1 MREIVELYR
10 SRRPAALHHGGLLG
24 VLAASA
30 IALLAAG
37 PARAAPTCAGLAQ
50 SGTETRCESLQ
61 HDGRG
66 RTYRIYV
73 PARVAPAAPLLLVL
87 HGGGGGGGGMEVLT
101 AHGFNRRADEIGA
114 IIVYPDGIGHGWN
127 DGRRDLRSRAVKDQ
141 VDDVGFLRALVDTL
155 ERRYPIDRARVFV
168 TGISNGGMMT
178 LRLACEARDVF
189 KGFVAV
195 AASLGED
202 VAGSCNADGIE
213 RVALIDGTADPIVPW
228 GGGPVA
234 VLGATRGRVIGAK
247 ASFDFFMAA
256 AKCGTEHADPPLDR
270 VADDGTQLT
279 LHTAGNCVG
288 GAEVR
293 LYEIDGGGH
302 AWPGGLRYARERLIG
317 KVSRELDATDETW
330 RFLGLA
336 AGTSAG
342 PV

>member
-1 MREIVELYR
+1 VELYR
-10 SRRPAALHHGGLLG
+10 SRRPAALQQATLLG
-24 VLAASA
+24 AFAAFG
-30 IALLAAG
+30 IAVFAAG
-37 PARAAPTCAGLAQ
+37 SARAAPSCTGVAPRAA
-50 SGTETRCESLQ
+50 ETHCESIR
-61 HDGRG
+61 HDGRE
-66 RTYRIYV
+66 RTYRIYI

-87 HGGGGGGGGMEVLT
+87 HGGGGGGGGMESLT

-127 DGRRDLRSRAVKDQ
+127 DGRHDLRSAAVKGQ
-141 VDDVGFLRALVDTL
+141 VDDVGFLRALVAAL
-155 ERRYPIDRARVFV
+155 ERRYPIDRARVFAA
-168 TGISNGGMMT
+168 GISNGGMMT

-202 VAGSCNADGIE
+202 IAGSCNAAGIE
-213 RVALIDGTADPIVPW
+213 RLALIHGTADPIVPW
-228 GGGPVA
+228 GGGTVA
-234 VLGATRGRVIGAK
+234 VLGARRGRVIGAA
-247 ASFDFFMAA
+247 ASFKFFMAA
-256 AKCGTEHADPPLDR
+256 AQCEAERADPPLDR

-279 LHTAGNCVG
+279 LHTASNCVG
-288 GAEVR
+288 GADLR

-302 AWPGGLRYARERLIG
+302 AWPGGPRYARERLIG

-336 AGTSAG
+336 AETSAG